1 MSLNGL
7 DNPAVIEAYQT
18 ALSEAGGWFLLQYVS
33 RDEVALLDRG
43 TGGVPD
49 VRNAIDGYE
58 EKSPLYG
65 FLQYRRRKVVLSY
78 LPEGIS
84 RLVQGIS
91 LLPITLTSTLTD
103 EILHPPLARTTVQFQ
118 SILDKFSPHDTVFS
132 LSQPS
137 ELTESAL
144 SSACLLHTASG
155 SITSSSNSL
164 RRRRLMEIA
173 EDAEETPGS
182 KDASPPPIS
191 TKDFRQRSF
200 SQLSEATIVASPVA
214 SDAHSIRHGTETS
227 SPTKTPDDTQDNDR
241 PPSIAGDHHSERPTS
256 RKTSR
261 DELSYSEPRR
271 STQSARPSL
280 KDLERT
286 GVYKQKVKLGPRP
299 SVDESGRPRT
309 AGNLSRSAEQRPV
322 ASLPAGMRSSS
333 LRRSNPSPARPRS
346 QGSTVASMSGRMVPP
361 VPPLLVPPLSMP
373 ISRPKLSPG
382 AKSLSALSSS
392 GTSQERERLMKALQL
407 RKTQMEKRAQE
418 GKKIHR
424 AVEERKESHIDP
436 IEDKENISH
445 VHDNMKRVQA
455 DENKASVLEHSK
467 GPLSET
473 QPTVVPEPVEVHD
486 EHTKAVSDA
495 VISDST
501 PDLSINDL
509 QDSSETSAEILDD
522 AQEPSETDQ
531 CQTAQSASVL
541 EDDVVEEDLTKSINE
556 ETKSG
561 PGSPSAAKEVPLEEK
576 SLNIPDEEIAV
587 RSPPAENPLAP
598 VEQETDATG
607 EPAESALPQS
617 IPVLSTP
624 DSRTSLTSDS
634 PTTDETQVTETQ
646 NDLTPEVS
654 VTEQKDVD
662 TRKEK
667 RRLHLEPIQ
676 VPTPDYSDD
685 DNLSD
690 DSFMEELKSATLEEA
705 KPISVGNSPLSPG
718 YSNNGNDRSPPDA
731 WKNSRAV
738 SNPSAIGRQSPNLH
752 ALAVGRSVSTPYN
765 EADNSVLVAKKINVS
780 SGISKRI
787 AALEKFSSRGDAQ
800 PTSNQNLAAPS
811 SASFEA
817 LRKRASVSL
826 NGNPDSAPGSRHG
839 SFTPESF
846 SRASSVRRPDSQSSA
861 SVKRT
866 NSVSVTARIIRD
878 SNTTP
883 GDSKVDPSENSVLN
897 LHASPLTVE
906 HDTCESPSPDPSP
919 EPMASKSKERSM
931 SPSSVGSSNQP
942 SALSM
947 PRSES
952 RMSISSASKNEDTSK
967 PVVDAPLSPEGK
979 KESRASRLLRRMSS
993 ITSTSRKSPFSSLG
1007 PVVKEESTPL
1017 DTGAEIA
1024 QAVDI
1029 GEVNVQFP
1037 DTLLWKR
1044 RFVRVDDKGYLVL
1057 TPGNIDSSNRNMVKR
1072 YHLSEFRT
1080 PALPDEDRQEL
1091 PNSILLDFL
1100 DGSTLQC
1107 ACESRQG
1114 QAFVLQTLVD
1124 AHNAH
1129 QQLSQ

>member
-18 ALSEAGGWFLLQYVS
+18 ALTEAGGWFLLQYVS

-91 LLPITLTSTLTD
+91 LLPVIPISTLTD
-103 EILHPPLARTTVQFQ
+103 EILRPPSARTTVQFQ

-182 KDASPPPIS
+182 KDASPLPVA

-227 SPTKTPDDTQDNDR
+227 SPTKPLDDTQANDR
-241 PPSIAGDHHSERPTS
+241 PPSIAGDHHSERPAS

-271 STQSARPSL
+271 SSQSARPSL

-286 GVYKQKVKLGPRP
+286 GVYKPKVKLGPRP

-333 LRRSNPSPARPRS
+333 LRRSNPNPARPRS
-346 QGSTVASMSGRMVPP
+346 QGSTVASMSGRTVPP

-373 ISRPKLSPG
+373 ISRPQLSPG

-418 GKKIHR
+418 GKKVHQD
-424 AVEERKESHIDP
+424 AEERKESQFDP
-436 IEDKENISH
+436 IEDKENIH
-445 VHDNMKRVQA
+445 HAHDNIKRVQA

-486 EHTKAVSDA
+486 GHIKAVSDT
-495 VISDST
+495 VNSDST
-501 PDLSINDL
+501 PDMSITDL
-509 QDSSETSAEILDD
+509 RDISETSVENPDD
-522 AQEPSETDQ
+522 AKEPSKMDHY
-531 CQTAQSASVL
+531 QTAQSASVL
-541 EDDVVEEDLTKSINE
+541 DDVVGEDLTKSIDE

-561 PGSPSAAKEVPLEEK
+561 PGSPSAGKEVPLEER

-598 VEQETDATG
+598 VEQETDAIG

-624 DSRTSLTSDS
+624 DFRTSLTSDS
-634 PTTDETQVTETQ
+634 PTTHETHITETQ

-667 RRLHLEPIQ
+667 RRPHLEPIQ

-738 SNPSAIGRQSPNLH
+738 SNPSAIGRQPPNIH

-765 EADNSVLVAKKINVS
+765 EADSSVLVAKKINVS

-787 AALEKFSSRGDAQ
+787 AALEKFSSRGDVQ
-800 PTSNQNLAAPS
+800 PSPNQNLTAPS

-826 NGNPDSAPGSRHG
+826 NGNSDSAPGSRHG

-883 GDSKVDPSENSVLN
+883 GDSKDDPSENSVLN

-906 HDTCESPSPDPSP
+906 HDACDSPSPHPSP

-942 SALSM
+942 PAQSM

-952 RMSISSASKNEDTSK
+952 RMSVSSATKNEGTSS

-993 ITSTSRKSPFSSLG
+993 ITSTSRKSTFSSLG

-1017 DTGAEIA
+1017 DTGVEIA

-1044 RFVRVDDKGYLVL
+1044 RFVRVDDKGYLIL
-1057 TPGNIDSSNRNMVKR
+1057 TPGNIDSSNRSMVKR

>member
-84 RLVQGIS
+84 RLVQ
-91 LLPITLTSTLTD
+91 
-103 EILHPPLARTTVQFQ
+103 ARTTVQFQ

-182 KDASPPPIS
+182 KDASPAPVS

-227 SPTKTPDDTQDNDR
+227 SSTKTPDDTQANDR
-241 PPSIAGDHHSERPTS
+241 PPSIAGDHDSERPAS

-271 STQSARPSL
+271 SSQSARPSL

-286 GVYKQKVKLGPRP
+286 GVYKPKVKLGPRP

-346 QGSTVASMSGRMVPP
+346 QGSTVASMSGRTVPP

-373 ISRPKLSPG
+373 ISRPQLSPG

-407 RKTQMEKRAQE
+407 RKTQMEKKAQE
-418 GKKIHR
+418 GKKIHQD
-424 AVEERKESHIDP
+424 VGERKEPQFDP

-445 VHDNMKRVQA
+445 AHDHMKRVQA
-455 DENKASVLEHSK
+455 DENKSSVLEHSK

-486 EHTKAVSDA
+486 EHIKAVSDT
-495 VISDST
+495 VISEST
-501 PDLSINDL
+501 PDMSITDL
-509 QDSSETSAEILDD
+509 RDISETSEENKDD
-522 AQEPSETDQ
+522 AKEFPNTGH
-531 CQTAQSASVL
+531 CQAASVL
-541 EDDVVEEDLTKSINE
+541 EDDVADEDLTKSIDE

-561 PGSPSAAKEVPLEEK
+561 PGSPSAAKEVPLEER

-587 RSPPAENPLAP
+587 RSPPAESPLAP
-598 VEQETDATG
+598 VERETDAIG

-624 DSRTSLTSDS
+624 DSRTSYTSYS
-634 PTTDETQVTETQ
+634 PTTHDTHVTETQ
-646 NDLTPEVS
+646 NDLTPEVL
-654 VTEQKDVD
+654 VTEQKDID

-667 RRLHLEPIQ
+667 RRPHLEPIQ

-738 SNPSAIGRQSPNLH
+738 SNPSAIGRQPLNIH

-765 EADNSVLVAKKINVS
+765 EADSSVLVAKKINVS

-800 PTSNQNLAAPS
+800 PSSNQTLAAPS

-826 NGNPDSAPGSRHG
+826 NGNSDSAPGSRHG

-883 GDSKVDPSENSVLN
+883 GDSKADPSENSVLD
-897 LHASPLTVE
+897 LQASPLIVE
-906 HDTCESPSPDPSP
+906 HTTCDSPSSDPSP
-919 EPMASKSKERSM
+919 EPMASESKERSM
-931 SPSSVGSSNQP
+931 STSSVGSSNQP
-942 SALSM
+942 PAPSM
-947 PRSES
+947 PRSDS
-952 RMSISSASKNEDTSK
+952 RMSVSSSSKTEDASK
-967 PVVDAPLSPEGK
+967 PVVDAPSSPEGK

-1007 PVVKEESTPL
+1007 PVVKESTPL
-1017 DTGAEIA
+1017 DTGVEIP

-1114 QAFVLQTLVD
+1114 QAFVLRTLVD

>member
-1 MSLNGL
+1 MS
-7 DNPAVIEAYQT
+7 T
-18 ALSEAGGWFLLQYVS
+18 
-33 RDEVALLDRG
+33 
-43 TGGVPD
+43 T
-49 VRNAIDGYE
+49 
-58 EKSPLYG
+58 
-65 FLQYRRRKVVLSY
+65 YRFR
-78 LPEGIS
+78 
-84 RLVQGIS
+84 
-91 LLPITLTSTLTD
+91 
-103 EILHPPLARTTVQFQ
+103 
-118 SILDKFSPHDTVFS
+118 
-132 LSQPS
+132 
-137 ELTESAL
+137 
-144 SSACLLHTASG
+144 

-173 EDAEETPGS
+173 EDAEESPGS

-200 SQLSEATIVASPVA
+200 SQLSEATVVASPVA

-227 SPTKTPDDTQDNDR
+227 SPTKTLDDTQDNDR
-241 PPSIAGDHHSERPTS
+241 PPSIAGEHHSERPTS

-271 STQSARPSL
+271 STQSARPSF

-346 QGSTVASMSGRMVPP
+346 QGSTVAS
-361 VPPLLVPPLSMP
+361 
-373 ISRPKLSPG
+373 IPKLSPG

-407 RKTQMEKRAQE
+407 RKTQMEKRAQD

-436 IEDKENISH
+436 LEDKENISH
-445 VHDNMKRVQA
+445 ANDNMKRVQA

-467 GPLSET
+467 CPLSET

-486 EHTKAVSDA
+486 EHIKAVSDA

-501 PDLSINDL
+501 PELSITDL
-509 QDSSETSAEILDD
+509 RDISETSAEILGN
-522 AQEPSETDQ
+522 AQEPSKTDQ

-541 EDDVVEEDLTKSINE
+541 EDDVVDEGLTKSINE

-617 IPVLSTP
+617 IPVLPTP
-624 DSRTSLTSDS
+624 DSRTSLTFDS
-634 PTTDETQVTETQ
+634 PTTHETQVTETQ
-646 NDLTPEVS
+646 NDLTPEVL

-662 TRKEK
+662 IRKEK
-667 RRLHLEPIQ
+667 RRPHLEPIQ

-800 PTSNQNLAAPS
+800 PTSNQNLSAPS

-826 NGNPDSAPGSRHG
+826 NGNSDSAPGSRHG

-861 SVKRT
+861 SIKRT

-906 HDTCESPSPDPSP
+906 HDTCESPSPDPTP
-919 EPMASKSKERSM
+919 EPMASKSGERSM
-931 SPSSVGSSNQP
+931 STSSVGSSNQP
-942 SALSM
+942 PALSM

-952 RMSISSASKNEDTSK
+952 RMSISSSSKNEDTSK

-993 ITSTSRKSPFSSLG
+993 ITSTSRKSPFSSPG
-1007 PVVKEESTPL
+1007 PMVKEESTPL

>member
-18 ALSEAGGWFLLQYVS
+18 ALSEAGGWLLLQYVS

-49 VRNAIDGYE
+49 VRNAIDSYD

-91 LLPITLTSTLTD
+91 FLSISPISTLTD
-103 EILHPPLARTTVQFQ
+103 EFQ

-182 KDASPPPIS
+182 KDAPPPPPVS
-191 TKDFRQRSF
+191 TKDLRQRSF
-200 SQLSEATIVASPVA
+200 SQLSEATVAASPVT
-214 SDAHSIRHGTETS
+214 SDAHSILHSTEAS
-227 SPTKTPDDTQDNDR
+227 SATRPPDDIQANDR
-241 PPSIAGDHHSERPTS
+241 PPSIAGDHHSERPAS
-256 RKTSR
+256 QKTSK
-261 DELSYSEPRR
+261 DELSYSEPRK
-271 STQSARPSL
+271 SSQSARPSL

-286 GVYKQKVKLGPRP
+286 GVYKPKVKLGPRP

-309 AGNLSRSAEQRPV
+309 AGNLSRNAEQRPV

-333 LRRSNPSPARPRS
+333 LRRSNPSSARPRS
-346 QGSTVASMSGRMVPP
+346 QGSTVASMSGRTVPP

-407 RKTQMEKRAQE
+407 RKTQMEKKAQE
-418 GKKIHR
+418 GKKSHR
-424 AVEERKESHIDP
+424 GVEERREPQFDP
-436 IEDKENISH
+436 TEDKENISH
-445 VHDNMKRVQA
+445 THEKRVQA
-455 DENKASVLEHSK
+455 DESKASALEHNK

-473 QPTVVPEPVEVHD
+473 QPTVVREPVEPPD
-486 EHTKAVSDA
+486 EHIKTVSNT
-495 VISDST
+495 VI
-501 PDLSINDL
+501 
-509 QDSSETSAEILDD
+509 SETSAEILDNAKEHSKAD
-522 AQEPSETDQ
+522 H
-531 CQTAQSASVL
+531 CQAVQTVSMPR
-541 EDDVVEEDLTKSINE
+541 DDVVDGDLTKSIDQ

-561 PGSPSAAKEVPLEEK
+561 PGSPSAGEEVPLEDR
-576 SLNIPDEEIAV
+576 SLNIPDEEIAAP
-587 RSPPAENPLAP
+587 SPPTDNPLAP
-598 VEQETDATG
+598 VEQETDAT
-607 EPAESALPQS
+607 AEFALPLS
-617 IPVLSTP
+617 IPILSSP

-634 PTTDETQVTETQ
+634 PPTHEPPVTETQ
-646 NDLTPEVS
+646 NDLTPELS
-654 VTEQKDVD
+654 VTEQQDVD

-667 RRLHLEPIQ
+667 RRPHLEPIQ

-718 YSNNGNDRSPPDA
+718 YANNGNDRSPPDA

-738 SNPSAIGRQSPNLH
+738 SNPTAIGRQPPNIH
-752 ALAVGRSVSTPYN
+752 ALAVGRSVSTSYN
-765 EADNSVLVAKKINVS
+765 EADSTVLVAKKINVS

-787 AALEKFSSRGDAQ
+787 AALEKFSSRADAQ
-800 PTSNQNLAAPS
+800 PSPNQNLTAPS

-826 NGNPDSAPGSRHG
+826 NGNTDSAPGSRHG

-846 SRASSVRRPDSQSSA
+846 SRAASVRRPDSQSSA
-861 SVKRT
+861 SVKRA
-866 NSVSVTARIIRD
+866 NSVSVTARIVRD

-883 GDSKVDPSENSVLN
+883 GDSKADAPESNVLN
-897 LHASPLTVE
+897 LQASPLIVE
-906 HDTCESPSPDPSP
+906 HDNGDPPAPDSSP
-919 EPMASKSKERSM
+919 EPAASRSKERNM
-931 SPSSVGSSNQP
+931 STSSVGSGDQSP
-942 SALSM
+942 PAPLM
-947 PRSES
+947 PRPES
-952 RMSISSASKNEDTSK
+952 RISISSSKNESASK
-967 PVVDAPLSPEGK
+967 PVADAPLSPEGK
-979 KESRASRLLRRMSS
+979 KESRTSRLLRRMSS
-993 ITSTSRKSPFSSLG
+993 ITSSSRKSPFSLLS

-1017 DTGAEIA
+1017 DTGVEVA
-1024 QAVDI
+1024 QAVNI

-1044 RFVRVDDKGYLVL
+1044 RFVRVDEKGYLVL

-1124 AHNAH
+1124 AHKSH

>member
-84 RLVQGIS
+84 RLVQ
-91 LLPITLTSTLTD
+91 
-103 EILHPPLARTTVQFQ
+103 ARTTVQFQ

-173 EDAEETPGS
+173 EDAEESPGS

-227 SPTKTPDDTQDNDR
+227 SPTKTLDDTQDNDR

-271 STQSARPSL
+271 STQSARPSF

-361 VPPLLVPPLSMP
+361 VPPLLVPPPSMP

-407 RKTQMEKRAQE
+407 RKTQMEKRAQD

-436 IEDKENISH
+436 LEDKENI
-445 VHDNMKRVQA
+445 NMKRVQA

-467 GPLSET
+467 CPLSET

-486 EHTKAVSDA
+486 EHIKAVSDA

-501 PDLSINDL
+501 PDLSITDL
-509 QDSSETSAEILDD
+509 RDISETSAEILGN
-522 AQEPSETDQ
+522 AQEPSKTDQ

-541 EDDVVEEDLTKSINE
+541 EDDVVDEGLTKSINE

-587 RSPPAENPLAP
+587 RSPPAENRLAP

-617 IPVLSTP
+617 IPVLPTP
-624 DSRTSLTSDS
+624 NSRTSLTFDS
-634 PTTDETQVTETQ
+634 PTTHETQVTETQ

-662 TRKEK
+662 IRKEK
-667 RRLHLEPIQ
+667 RRPHLEPIQ

-800 PTSNQNLAAPS
+800 PTSNQNLSAPS

-826 NGNPDSAPGSRHG
+826 NGNLDSAPGSRHG

-861 SVKRT
+861 SIKRT

-906 HDTCESPSPDPSP
+906 HDTCESPSPDPTP
-919 EPMASKSKERSM
+919 EPVASKSEERSM
-931 SPSSVGSSNQP
+931 STSSVGSSNQP
-942 SALSM
+942 PALSM

-952 RMSISSASKNEDTSK
+952 RMSISSSKNEDTSK

-993 ITSTSRKSPFSSLG
+993 ITSTSRKSPFSS
-1007 PVVKEESTPL
+1007 PSPMVKEESTPL